1 MPKHP
6 LNIFLPAAGLGERLR
21 PITNHLPKP
30 LLPVLGRPLIE
41 IILERLTAVCS
52 GRIGINLHYKPD
64 MIRAWARGSAY
75 ADRIEFFPESTI
87 LGTGGALK
95 NAGAF
100 LSKGPFLVH
109 NSDILLN
116 IDFSRLIETHL
127 SSGNI
132 ATLATHDLP
141 KFNNVVVDEKG
152 ALIDVENPGTS
163 TPDPKTA
170 GEKVAYTG
178 IAVYSPEILRFLP
191 PGVSHATVA
200 WVAAAAARQKVQTL
214 DFTDCSWNDIG
225 TPATYAA
232 GILDALRES
241 GETIYLS
248 SSATCGD
255 FESDGYMVV
264 EAKSEISGG
273 GRLRNCIV
281 LPGARVSGTHKN
293 GILGPDYSIE
303 LSESEMQP
311 TLHAAEQKR
320 VSLSEPLFARYFD
333 KASSATDVS
342 NNSALRTPHS
352 ALWADAILIGLGGSD
367 RRYFRVRNR
376 SRSAV
381 LMECRP
387 EDPDYE
393 RHLVYTRFFAAH
405 TVPVPKLISTD
416 EARKAAL
423 FEDLGDTSLYSYM
436 KLPRSN
442 GHIGDIYRRVLD
454 ILVKLHAKATENIQE
469 CPLLQ
474 ARIFDYDY
482 LRWETG
488 YFLERFV
495 LGLKKI
501 PLSNTQPLDDEFHRL
516 AQNVDSF
523 PKAVIHRDFQC
534 QNIMITHGSVPRVID
549 FQGARMAP
557 AAYDIASILWDPY
570 HRLDDSVREGLIEYY
585 VREMKM
591 AYHKGAQKNP
601 SPRSSPRRGE
611 EARDSL
617 SPRRKEGRGE
627 GASQSAFDEKTFF
640 DSLILCRLQR
650 HMQALGAY
658 GFLSEVKG
666 KKYFLKHIPEALRL
680 LREETTLTK
689 NEYPVLYRLVQNLG

>member
-1 MPKHP
+1 MPKFP

-30 LLPVLGRPLIE
+30 LLPMLGKPLIE
-41 IILERLTAVCS
+41 IILERLTTTCS

-64 MIRAWARGSAY
+64 MIRAWARDSAY
-75 ADRIEFFPESTI
+75 MDRIEFFPESAI

-95 NAGAF
+95 NAGGF

-109 NSDILLN
+109 NSDILLD

-141 KFNNVVVDEKG
+141 KYNNVVVDERG
-152 ALIDVENPGTS
+152 SLIDVENAGTS
-163 TPDPKTA
+163 RPDPKTN
-170 GEKVAYTG
+170 GNKVAYTG
-178 IAVYSPEILRFLP
+178 IAVYSPEIFRFLP

-200 WVAAAAARQKVQTL
+200 WVAAAAAGRNVQAL
-214 DFTDCSWNDIG
+214 DFTGCSWNDIG

-232 GILDALRES
+232 GILDALREG

-255 FESDGYMVV
+255 LELDGYVV
-264 EAKSEISGG
+264 AESKSEIADST
-273 GRLRNCIV
+273 RLRNCIV
-281 LPGARVSGTHKN
+281 LPGAHVSGMHKN
-293 GILGPDYSIE
+293 KILGPDYSIE

-311 TLHAAEQKR
+311 TLHAAEQKK
-320 VSLSEPLFARYFD
+320 VSLSEPLFAGYFE
-333 KASSATDVS
+333 AQTPNSERSLSSNVPIG
-342 NNSALRTPHS
+342 RTPHS
-352 ALWADAILIGLGGSD
+352 AIWSDAILIGLGGSD
-367 RRYFRVRNR
+367 RRYFRLRNGGKT
-376 SRSAV
+376 AV
-381 LMECRP
+381 LMECRSD
-387 EDPDYE
+387 DPDYE
-393 RHLVYTRFFAAH
+393 RHLVYTRFFASH
-405 TVPVPKLISTD
+405 TVPVPKIISTD
-416 EARKAAL
+416 EPRKAAL

-436 KLPRSN
+436 KLPRGN
-442 GHIGDIYRRVLD
+442 GRIGDIYRRVLD
-454 ILVKLHAKATENIQE
+454 ILVKLHAKATENIHE

-488 YFLERFV
+488 YFLDRFV
-495 LGLKKI
+495 LGLKKT
-501 PLSNTQPLDDEFHRL
+501 PLKSRKPLDDEFHRL
-516 AQNVDSF
+516 AKAVDAF
-523 PKAVIHRDFQC
+523 PKGVIHRDFQC
-534 QNIMITHGSVPRVID
+534 QNIMITPGGIPRVID
-549 FQGARMAP
+549 YQGARMAP

-570 HRLDDSVREGLIEYY
+570 HRLDEAVREGLIEYY
-585 VREMKM
+585 IGEMIK
-591 AYHKGAQKNP
+591 
-601 SPRSSPRRGE
+601 
-611 EARDSL
+611 
-617 SPRRKEGRGE
+617 
-627 GASQSAFDEKTFF
+627 QSNKFNKKTFA

-680 LREETTLTK
+680 LREETASAK
-689 NEYPVLYRLVQNLG
+689 DEYPELYRLAQDF

>member
-1 MPKHP
+1 MSKFP

-95 NAGAF
+95 NAGTF

-116 IDFSRLIETHL
+116 MDFSRLIETHL

-141 KFNNVVVDEKG
+141 KYNNVVVDEKG
-152 ALIDVENPGTS
+152 LLIDVENPGTS

-170 GEKVAYTG
+170 GKKVAYTG

-200 WVAAAAARQKVQTL
+200 WVAAAAAGRNVRTL
-214 DFTDCSWNDIG
+214 DFTGCSWNDIG

-232 GILDALRES
+232 GILDALREN

-248 SSATCGD
+248 PSARCEE
-255 FESDGYMVV
+255 FEADGSVVV

-273 GRLRNCIV
+273 ARLRNCII
-281 LPGARVSGTHKN
+281 LPGARVSGTQTN
-293 GILGPDYSIE
+293 SILGPDYSIE

-320 VSLSEPLFARYFD
+320 ISLSEPLFMQYFGE
-333 KASSATDVS
+333 ASSATDEHGFKNLDS
-342 NNSALRTPHS
+342 RPRGNDSINSAFRTPHS

-367 RRYFRVRNR
+367 RRYFRVRNGT
-376 SRSAV
+376 RSAV
-381 LMECRP
+381 LMECKP
-387 EDPDYE
+387 DDPDYE
-393 RHLVYTRFFAAH
+393 RHLVYTRFFSSH

-416 EARKAAL
+416 EPRKAAL

-436 KLPRSN
+436 KLPHTN

-454 ILVKLHAKATENIQE
+454 ILIKLHATATKNIHE

-488 YFLERFV
+488 YFLDRFV
-495 LGLKKI
+495 LGLRKSPFKNRRTI
-501 PLSNTQPLDDEFHRL
+501 DDEFRHL
-516 AQNVDSF
+516 AQTVDAF
-523 PKAVIHRDFQC
+523 PKGVIHRDFQS
-534 QNIMITHGSVPRVID
+534 QNIMITRGGIPRVID

-570 HRLDDSVREGLIEYY
+570 HRLDDSVREGLIGHY
-585 VREMKM
+585 VSEMKKQS
-591 AYHKGAQKNP
+591 KGFN
-601 SPRSSPRRGE
+601 
-611 EARDSL
+611 
-617 SPRRKEGRGE
+617 
-627 GASQSAFDEKTFF
+627 EKTFI

-680 LREETTLTK
+680 LREESTLAK
-689 NEYPVLYRLVQNLG
+689 NEYPELYRLAHNLD